1 MVRPANLA
9 MGAIPELWSPADHA
23 AVDSLVRACVES
35 DLLSALA
42 AIEAIAHVPGASEP
56 RPPEVILASEPE
68 MDAAGLAVA
77 ARIAE
82 LSVRVRLE
90 VDRGASGHEALVE
103 VLVSQEGFV
112 GDTSRYFAPENSL
125 VSSVMA
131 RKKGQPILLSCVW
144 ILVGRGAGVEVVG
157 LGFPGHFLVTV
168 EGHIVDP
175 FGGGRVMGISQ
186 LKRLAEG
193 AHPGRGFD
201 KTWLE
206 PVGVPAIAAR
216 ILRNLGNAF
225 EQSEDA
231 DAGYRALRMLAAIT
245 PDDAPIQVAL
255 AQRTEE
261 YGAWPEALSMYRKIA
276 RTFKDRRE
284 GQIGELKVI
293 ELESKSR
300 ILN

>member
-1 MVRPANLA
+1 MTL
-9 MGAIPELWSPADHA
+9 AIPELWSPADHA
-23 AVDSLVRACVES
+23 AVDSLVRACAES
-35 DLLSALA
+35 DLLSALV
-42 AIEAIAHVPGASEP
+42 AIEALAHLPSEVAL
-56 RPPEVILASEPE
+56 RPAEVILRSEPE

-82 LSVRVRLE
+82 LSVRARLE
-90 VDRGASGHEALVE
+90 VDRGASGYEALVE
-103 VLVSQEGFV
+103 VLVSQETFV

-144 ILVGRGAGVEVVG
+144 ILVGRGAGIDVVG

-193 AHPGRGFD
+193 TQPPRPGEAPRPFD
-201 KTWLE
+201 KAWLE

-216 ILRNLGNAF
+216 ILRNLAHAF
-225 EQSEDA
+225 EQREDPDGA
-231 DAGYRALRMLAAIT
+231 YRALRALAAIT
-245 PDDAPIQVAL
+245 PDDGQVQVAV
-255 AQRTEE
+255 AQRTED

-276 RTFKDRRE
+276 RSFKDRRE